1 MGRIAGVPNK
11 ITTQVKEKL
20 EELIDGIVNSIDIE
34 ELTTNQKIKM
44 LQISLQDTLP
54 RMQASVISNK
64 TEDLPLFIDQCQIS
78 AKKMTNFKLNLIVKK
93 RFPLIS
99 QSPFIKG

>member
-1 MGRIAGVPNK
+1 MGRKAGVPNK

-20 EELIDGIVNSIDIE
+20 EELIDGIVNSIDIK

-44 LQISLQDTLP
+44 LQISLQYTLP
-54 RMQASVISNK
+54 RMQASVISNE

-78 AKKMTNFKLNLIVKK
+78 AKKLTNFKLNLIVRKNPH
-93 RFPLIS
+93 FS
-99 QSPFIKG
+99 

>member
-11 ITTQVKEKL
+11 VTTEVKEKL

-44 LQISLQDTLP
+44 LQISLQYTLS
-54 RMQASVISNK
+54 RMQASVVSNER
-64 TEDLPLFIDQCQIS
+64 EDLPLFIEDI
-78 AKKMTNFKLNLIVKK
+78 
-93 RFPLIS
+93 
-99 QSPFIKG
+99 